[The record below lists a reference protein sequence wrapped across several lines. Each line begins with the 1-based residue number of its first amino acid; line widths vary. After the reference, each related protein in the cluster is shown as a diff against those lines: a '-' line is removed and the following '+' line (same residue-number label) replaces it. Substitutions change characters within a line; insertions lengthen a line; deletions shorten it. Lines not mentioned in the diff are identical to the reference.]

1 MLLVRSF
8 VCEEKCHV
16 TALKF
21 HPFEATLTDTAML
34 SEVFH
39 DVAVR
44 RVAITLKP
52 PVLAVGALNEFLD
65 RNSSALLLDIGRQ
78 TVEGLRESW
87 LTAKTEDPGLYS
99 KWKKFADRLRS
110 ITKLGT
116 VAINPQTGASMSLKG
131 HRFSPGAKKLESE
144 GVPMLPVA
152 GTSRLK
158 FTG

>member
-1 MLLVRSF
+1 M
-8 VCEEKCHV
+8 
-16 TALKF
+16 TALRF
-21 HPFEATLTDTAML
+21 HPFEATPTDASML

-39 DVAVR
+39 DVTVR
-44 RVAITLKP
+44 RIAITLEP
-52 PVLAVGALNEFLD
+52 PVLAGGGLNEFLD

-87 LTAKTEDPGLYS
+87 LTAKTQAPGLYS
-99 KWKKFADRLRS
+99 KWKEFADRLRS

-116 VAINPQTGASMSLKG
+116 VAINPQTGASVSLKG

-152 GTSRLK
+152 GTSQLR
-158 FTG
+158 FEG